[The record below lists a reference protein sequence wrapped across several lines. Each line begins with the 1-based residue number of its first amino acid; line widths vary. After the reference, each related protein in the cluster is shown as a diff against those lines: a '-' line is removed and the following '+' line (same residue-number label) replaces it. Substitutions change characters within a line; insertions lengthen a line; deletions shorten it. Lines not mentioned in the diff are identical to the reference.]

1 MKNKFGILFLLV
13 LLNIGIRVPATPHEL
28 GNDSFVIHWMAESI
42 KRESGLEW
50 ILHPVSYF
58 GLYPYSYPSLVPGLL
73 AFLSMLSG
81 LEVELC
87 ILFLSIFLGINA
99 VLIGFL
105 LGREFSGRSDVG
117 YLTAFC
123 FSISPVFIK
132 FTYWTASTR
141 NLFVVFVGL
150 ILLLFIKFE
159 NTRKNIFLGLGLSFI
174 FASMHVHRS
183 FLLIFAVIIPAYL
196 LTKLFFHLKRNKNF
210 RELLFNRLHILLPV
224 VFLVFFSLQFSKI
237 GFFMNLRRTYKT
249 GLFLSGES
257 VVVVFFNMCV
267 DYISRMGLPFFFAPV
282 GFIFLIKKLSSNKL
296 SSKDL
301 FLLLC
306 LLGGA
311 LIMLNGKYVTLFLLP
326 VFSVLSSEGI
336 VRSVS
341 MIRQKRRH
349 YFISSILVFS
359 VFFSAFMIY
368 HWSLKTE
375 TGDKISWDSATVSA
389 AEYVKNERACSN
401 LVSYDKL
408 LRRRV
413 SAYSYKPFIPQ
424 EKTQEVVHGQ
434 VDKNNLKIDPVV
446 IELSRG
452 KMLWFAENYHKIN
465 REWRRLLGRSLSSPE
480 SMRVMDYYNI
490 GCVVEYKRDEEKL
503 TRYPF
508 YRDMMVSGDKIYE
521 NSKHVIWSY

>member
-1 MKNKFGILFLLV
+1 
-13 LLNIGIRVPATPHEL
+13 
-28 GNDSFVIHWMAESI
+28 
-42 KRESGLEW
+42 
-50 ILHPVSYF
+50 
-58 GLYPYSYPSLVPGLL
+58 
-73 AFLSMLSG
+73 
-81 LEVELC
+81 
-87 ILFLSIFLGINA
+87 
-99 VLIGFL
+99 
-105 LGREFSGRSDVG
+105 
-117 YLTAFC
+117 
-123 FSISPVFIK
+123 
-132 FTYWTASTR
+132 
-141 NLFVVFVGL
+141 
-150 ILLLFIKFE
+150 
-159 NTRKNIFLGLGLSFI
+159 
-174 FASMHVHRS
+174 
-183 FLLIFAVIIPAYL
+183 
-196 LTKLFFHLKRNKNF
+196 
-210 RELLFNRLHILLPV
+210 
-224 VFLVFFSLQFSKI
+224 
-237 GFFMNLRRTYKT
+237 
-249 GLFLSGES
+249 
-257 VVVVFFNMCV
+257 
-267 DYISRMGLPFFFAPV
+267 
-282 GFIFLIKKLSSNKL
+282 
-296 SSKDL
+296 
-301 FLLLC
+301 
-306 LLGGA
+306 
-311 LIMLNGKYVTLFLLP
+311 
-326 VFSVLSSEGI
+326 
-336 VRSVS
+336 
-341 MIRQKRRH
+341 
-349 YFISSILVFS
+349 
-359 VFFSAFMIY
+359 MIY